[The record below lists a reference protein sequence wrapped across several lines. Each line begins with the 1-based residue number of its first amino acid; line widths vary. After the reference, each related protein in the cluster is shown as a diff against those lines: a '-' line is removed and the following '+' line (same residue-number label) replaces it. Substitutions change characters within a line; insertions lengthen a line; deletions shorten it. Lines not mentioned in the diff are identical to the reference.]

1 MPKNTSQNINTSNF
15 IPSFFL
21 IAYLCLGFIPNWE
34 AVDKIAPQ
42 WLLMGIINTLAVLYV
57 GYHRASYG
65 QRISQTLSTTLS
77 YTYIGFI
84 LWAGF
89 SYFYA
94 INPTEVLVNISR
106 QVNVLVMFLV
116 MGFFVYSLKSKRT
129 FLSFVITAILSIE
142 IYAVLNEALQMVN
155 TSGVISAGVLKGVT
169 ANRNITAFS
178 IAIKIPFV
186 LFSIYKNQKV
196 LYKFIL
202 SGIVLLS
209 ILCLS
214 MIQSRA
220 SFLAASLILLA
231 FFGLC
236 IFLYINDKN
245 KKADSHI
252 TQALSHL

>member
-1 MPKNTSQNINTSNF
+1 MPKNTSQNIDTSNF

-21 IAYLCLGFIPNWE
+21 IAYLCLGFVPNWE

-42 WLLMGIINTLAVLYV
+42 WLLMGVVNTLAVLYT

-77 YTYIGFI
+77 YSYIGFI
-84 LWAGF
+84 LWAAC

-116 MGFFVYSLKSKRT
+116 MGFFVYHLKSKET

-142 IYAVLNEALQMVN
+142 LYAVLNEALLMIN
-155 TSGVISAGVLKGVT
+155 TNGFISAGTLKGVT

-186 LFSIYKNQKV
+186 LF
-196 LYKFIL
+196 
-202 SGIVLLS
+202 
-209 ILCLS
+209 
-214 MIQSRA
+214 
-220 SFLAASLILLA
+220 
-231 FFGLC
+231 
-236 IFLYINDKN
+236 
-245 KKADSHI
+245 
-252 TQALSHL
+252 